1 MRKLDTLVTE
11 FPEVFQYIGETDIDK
26 TFTMPKSRVKY
37 RKPRRLFRAKREQ
50 SRVAMK
56 KVNIK
61 IASVTHSP
69 LTYK

>member
-37 RKPRRLFRAKREQ
+37 HKLRRLFRAKREQ
-50 SRVAMK
+50 SRKKKK

-61 IASVTHSP
+61 
-69 LTYK
+69 